1 MFPAERPR
9 TGAGPLHYHR
19 CSIVTTQEAP
29 PATGAEAVRRLL
41 PLLRE
46 RADEAERGRRLP
58 RDVAARLAEAGIFR
72 MGVPRSLGGSESP
85 LPELLETIE
94 ALATADSAAAWCA
107 MIGATTGILAA
118 RLPPGWAQ
126 EIYGRNPATITVG
139 AIAPTGRATPVVEG
153 GVRVTG
159 TWRWASGIH
168 NADWVVGGT
177 VFPAQSGLA
186 APSGAASNGDAGPE
200 VRIVF
205 FRRQEVEI
213 ADDWH
218 TSGMRGTGSSSF
230 RVEGVRVPQ
239 GRWASLDEPPRETG
253 ALYQFNVWSLLAL
266 GVAAVPLGIARRA
279 LEEFLALAA
288 EKVPTGSRKTS
299 AERAVIQRQVAE
311 AEAALASSRSFFF
324 ETAGTAWDTASRGDE
339 LSLVERAHLRLAATN
354 AAHRCAA
361 AVDLLY
367 NAGGGS
373 SVYEGSFLQKAFRD
387 VHVITQHLV
396 VAERSLEL
404 LGRLRL
410 GLETD
415 VRQL

>member
-1 MFPAERPR
+1 VTAVETNL
-9 TGAGPLHYHR
+9 TGP
-19 CSIVTTQEAP
+19 
-29 PATGAEAVRRLL
+29 EAVRQLL

-58 RDVAARLAEAGIFR
+58 RDVATRMAEAGIFR
-72 MGVPRSLGGSESP
+72 LGVPKSLGGAEAP

-107 MIGATTGILAA
+107 MIGATTGVLAA
-118 RLPPGWAQ
+118 RLPAGWAQ
-126 EIYGRNPATITVG
+126 EIYGRNPTAITVG
-139 AIAPTGRATPVVEG
+139 AIAPSGRATPLPEG
-153 GVRVTG
+153 GVRVAG
-159 TWRWASGIH
+159 AWRWGSGIH
-168 NADWVVGGT
+168 VADWVVGGT
-177 VFPAQSGLA
+177 IFPREDTGRERS
-186 APSGAASNGDAGPE
+186 ASDDGPD
-200 VRIVF
+200 VRLVF

-239 GRWASLDEPPRETG
+239 GRWASLDEAPRENG
-253 ALYQFNVWSLLAL
+253 PLYRFNIWGLLAL

-279 LEEFLALAA
+279 LEEFLALAS
-288 EKVPTGSRKTS
+288 EKVPTGSRRTA
-299 AERAVIQRQVAE
+299 AERAVVQRQVAE
-311 AEAALASSRSFFF
+311 ADAAI
-324 ETAGTAWDTASRGDE
+324 TASRAFLFDAAAAAWATAVAGAP
-339 LSLVERAHLRLAATN
+339 LSIAERSRLRLASTH

-367 NAGGGS
+367 HAGGGS
-373 SVYEGSFLQKAFRD
+373 SVYEASFLQKAFRD
-387 VHVITQHLV
+387 VHVVTQHLV

-410 GLETD
+410 GLDTD
-415 VRQL
+415 IRQL

>member
-1 MFPAERPR
+1 
-9 TGAGPLHYHR
+9 
-19 CSIVTTQEAP
+19 
-29 PATGAEAVRRLL
+29 L

-58 RDVAARLAEAGIFR
+58 RDVAARMADAGVFR
-72 MGVPRSLGGSESP
+72 MGVPRSLGGAEAP

-107 MIGATTGILAA
+107 MIGATTGVLAA
-118 RLPPGWAQ
+118 RLPAGWAQ
-126 EIYGRNPATITVG
+126 EIYGRNPSVITVG
-139 AIAPTGRATPVVEG
+139 AVAPSGRAVPLPEG

-159 TWRWASGIH
+159 SWRWGSGIH
-168 NADWVVGGT
+168 VADWVVGGAL
-177 VFPAQSGLA
+177 FSPQGGGASEA
-186 APSGAASNGDAGPE
+186 AGADAPGAGELDPTRDAEGGAA
-200 VRIVF
+200 VRVVF
-205 FRRQEVEI
+205 FRKQEVQI

-218 TSGMRGTGSSSF
+218 TSGMRGTGSNSF

-239 GRWASLDEPPRETG
+239 GRWASLDDEPRESG
-253 ALYQFNVWSLLAL
+253 PLYQFNVWGLLAL

-279 LEEFLALAA
+279 LEELLALAV
-288 EKVPTGSRKTS
+288 EKVPTGSRRTT
-299 AERAVIQRQVAE
+299 AERAVVQRQVAE
-311 AEAALASSRSFFF
+311 AEAAISSSRSFFF
-324 ETAGTAWDTASRGDE
+324 DAAGAAWETALRGTPFSIA
-339 LSLVERAHLRLAATN
+339 ERARLRLAATN

-361 AVDLLY
+361 AVTTLY

-373 SVYEGSFLQKAFRD
+373 SVYEDNFLQKAFRD

-410 GLETD
+410 GLDTD
-415 VRQL
+415 TTQL